1 MTLVVHCEC
10 GANPSGET
18 EDELVTAVEAHVRE
32 AHPDQAGQWSREQIL
47 EMAHEH

>member
-18 EDELVTAVEAHVRE
+18 EDELVTAVEAHVQE
-32 AHPDQAGQWSREQIL
+32 AHPEMAGQMSRDQIL
-47 EMAHEH
+47 EMAHDH

>member
-18 EDELVTAVEAHVRE
+18 EDELVAAVEAHVAE
-32 AHPDQAGQWSREQIL
+32 AHPEMAGEMSRDQIL

>member
-18 EDELVTAVEAHVRE
+18 EDELVSAVQAHAAE
-32 AHPDQAGQWSREQIL
+32 AHPGLELSREQIL